1 MGFAVSVRKLFDLT
15 NRVALITGGSRGLG
29 LQIAEA
35 LGEMGAKVAISARK
49 QPELDEATAHL
60 NAQGVEAMTV
70 ACDLQDTKAAK
81 PLVEQVLARFGRL
94 DILVNN
100 AGATWGAPAEQH
112 PLDAWNKVINL
123 NLTAVFALS
132 QAAANLAMIPAHYGR
147 IINIA
152 SVAGLSGTH
161 ADFMRT
167 IAYNTS
173 KGGVVNFT
181 RSLAA
186 EWARYEITVNA
197 IAPGV
202 FPTKM
207 AKVMAE
213 THKDTIM
220 QLTPLKRCGGEEDL
234 KGVAVLLASDASGYI
249 TGQIIAVD
257 GGMSA
262 I

>member
-1 MGFAVSVRKLFDLT
+1 MSIKQLFDLT
-15 NRVALITGGSRGLG
+15 GRVALVTGGSRGLG

-35 LGEMGAKVAISARK
+35 LGEMGAKVVVTARK

-60 NAQGVEAMTV
+60 KGMGVAAT
-70 ACDLQDTKAAK
+70 AISNDLQDTHAAK
-81 PLVEQVLARFGRL
+81 LLIEKILATHRRL

-100 AGATWGAPAEQH
+100 AGTTWGAPAEQH

-123 NLTAVFALS
+123 NLTAIFALT
-132 QAAANLAMIPAHYGR
+132 QAAANLAMIPAGYGR

-161 ADFMRT
+161 PDFMRT

-186 EWARYEITVNA
+186 EWARYHITVNA

-207 AKVMAE
+207 AKTMAE
-213 THKDTIM
+213 KHNDTIM
-220 QLTPLKRCGGEEDL
+220 HLTPLKRLGGDEDL
-234 KGVAVLLASDASGYI
+234 KGVAVLLASDASAYI
-249 TGQIIAVD
+249 TGQTIAVD

>member
-1 MGFAVSVRKLFDLT
+1 MSLKQLLDLT
-15 NRVALITGGSRGLG
+15 GRKALVTGGSRGLG

-35 LGEMGAKVAISARK
+35 LGEMGAKLVITARK
-49 QPELDEATAHL
+49 QAELDEAAAHL
-60 NAQGVEAMTV
+60 TGQGVDVITL
-70 ACDLQDTKAAK
+70 ACDLQDIKAAK
-81 PLVEQVLARFGRL
+81 PLVEQLLAKRGRL

-132 QAAANLAMIPAHYGR
+132 QAAANLAMIPASYGR

-186 EWARYEITVNA
+186 EWARYNITVNA

-213 THKDTIM
+213 THKDTILM
-220 QLTPLKRCGGEEDL
+220 LTPLKRFGGDEDL
-234 KGVAVLLASDASGYI
+234 KGAAVLLASDASSFM

>member
-1 MGFAVSVRKLFDLT
+1 MSVRKLFDLSG
-15 NRVALITGGSRGLG
+15 RVALVSGGSRGLG

-35 LGEMGAKVAISARK
+35 LGEMGAKVAITARK
-49 QPELDEATAHL
+49 QPELDEAAAHL
-60 NAQGVEAMTV
+60 KGQGVEVQTL
-70 ACDLQDTKAAK
+70 ACDLQDSSAAK
-81 PLVEQVLARFGRL
+81 PLVEQVLSRYGRL

-100 AGATWGAPAEQH
+100 AGTSWGAPAEQH

-123 NLTAVFALS
+123 NLTATFVLS
-132 QAAANLAMIPAHYGR
+132 QAAANLAMIPARGGR
-147 IINIA
+147 IINLA

-161 ADFMRT
+161 PGFMRT
-167 IAYNTS
+167 IAYNAS

-186 EWARYEITVNA
+186 EWAHYNIMVNA

-207 AKVMAE
+207 SKVMAE
-213 THKDTIM
+213 AGKDVLLE
-220 QLTPLKRCGGEEDL
+220 LTPLKRFGGEEDL
-234 KGVAVLLASDASGYI
+234 KGVAVLLASDASAYI

>member
-1 MGFAVSVRKLFDLT
+1 MSVKQLFDLSG
-15 NRVALITGGSRGLG
+15 RVALITGGSRGLG
-29 LQIAEA
+29 LQMAEA
-35 LGEMGAKVAISARK
+35 LGEMGAQVVLTARK
-49 QPELDEATAHL
+49 QPELDQASAHL
-60 NAQGVEAMTV
+60 RAQGLDATTV
-70 ACDLQDTKAAK
+70 ANDLQDTHALK
-81 PLVEQVLARFGRL
+81 PLVEQVMGRHGRI

-100 AGATWGAPAEQH
+100 AGATWGAPAEQY

-123 NLTAVFALS
+123 NLTAVFALT
-132 QAAANLAMIPAHYGR
+132 QAVANAAMIPARRGR
-147 IINIA
+147 IINVA
-152 SVAGLSGTH
+152 SVAGLAGTH
-161 ADFMRT
+161 PDFMRT

-173 KGGVVNFT
+173 KGGIVNFT

-186 EWARYEITVNA
+186 EWAQYNITVNA

-213 THKDTIM
+213 THRDTIM
-220 QLTPLKRCGGEEDL
+220 RLTPLKRYGGDEDL
-234 KGVAVLLASDASGYI
+234 KGVAVLLASDASSYI
-249 TGQIIAVD
+249 TGQTIAVD

>member
-1 MGFAVSVRKLFDLT
+1 MSVRRLFDLSG
-15 NRVALITGGSRGLG
+15 RVALITGGSRGLG

-35 LGEMGAKVAISARK
+35 LGEMGAKLAITARK
-49 QPELDEATAHL
+49 EPELDEAAAHL
-60 NAQGVEAMTV
+60 RGQGIEVATI
-70 ACDLQDTKAAK
+70 ACDLQNTAAAK
-81 PLVEQVLARFGRL
+81 PLVEQVLARYGGL
-94 DILVNN
+94 HILVNN

-132 QAAANLAMIPAHYGR
+132 QAAANLAMIPASYGR
-147 IINIA
+147 IVNIA

-161 ADFMRT
+161 PDFMRT
-167 IAYNTS
+167 IAYNAS

-186 EWARYEITVNA
+186 EWARYNITVNG

-213 THKDTIM
+213 THKDTIL
-220 QLTPLKRCGGEEDL
+220 QLTPLKRFGGDEDL
-234 KGVAVLLASDASGYI
+234 KGVAVLLASDASAYI
-249 TGQIIAVD
+249 TGQTIAVD

>member
-1 MGFAVSVRKLFDLT
+1 MSVKKLFDLT
-15 NRVALITGGSRGLG
+15 GKVALVTGGSRGLG
-29 LQIAEA
+29 LQISEA
-35 LGEMGAKVAISARK
+35 LGEMGAKVAITARK
-49 QPELDEATAHL
+49 QQELEEAAAHL
-60 NAQGVEAMTV
+60 KAQGIEAMTI
-70 ACDLQDTKAAK
+70 ACDLQDLGAATEL
-81 PLVEQVLARFGRL
+81 PGRVLARWGRL

-100 AGATWGAPAEQH
+100 AGTTWGAPAEEH
-112 PLDAWNKVINL
+112 PVEAWLKVINL
-123 NLTAVFALS
+123 NLNAVFALTRAVGA
-132 QAAANLAMIPAHYGR
+132 QAMIPAKYGR

-161 ADFMRT
+161 AGFMRT

-173 KGGVVNFT
+173 KGGLVNFT

-186 EWARYEITVNA
+186 EWAQYGVTVNA

-207 AKVMAE
+207 AKIMAE
-213 THKDTIM
+213 RGKDIILE
-220 QLTPLKRCGGEEDL
+220 LTPLKRLGGDEDL
-234 KGVAVLLASDASGYI
+234 KGAAALLASDASSYI
-249 TGQIIAVD
+249 TGQTIAVD

>member
-1 MGFAVSVRKLFDLT
+1 MSVKKLFDLT
-15 NRVALITGGSRGLG
+15 GKVALVTGGSRGLG
-29 LQIAEA
+29 LQISEA
-35 LGEMGAKVAISARK
+35 LGEMGAKVAITARK
-49 QPELDEATAHL
+49 QQELEEAAAHL
-60 NAQGVEAMTV
+60 KTQGIEAMTI
-70 ACDLQDTKAAK
+70 ACDLQDLGAATEL
-81 PLVEQVLARFGRL
+81 PGRVLARWGRL

-100 AGATWGAPAEQH
+100 AGTTWGAPAEEH
-112 PLDAWNKVINL
+112 PVEAWLKVINL
-123 NLTAVFALS
+123 NLNAVFALTRAVGT
-132 QAAANLAMIPAHYGR
+132 QAMIPAKYGR

-161 ADFMRT
+161 AGFMRT

-173 KGGVVNFT
+173 KGGLVNFT

-186 EWARYEITVNA
+186 EWAQYGVTVNA

-213 THKDTIM
+213 RGKDIILE
-220 QLTPLKRCGGEEDL
+220 LTPLKRLGGDEDL
-234 KGVAVLLASDASGYI
+234 KGAAALLASDASSYI
-249 TGQIIAVD
+249 TGQTIAVD

>member
-1 MGFAVSVRKLFDLT
+1 MRFVVSVRKLFDLT
-15 NRVALITGGSRGLG
+15 GRVALITGGSRGLG
-29 LQIAEA
+29 LQMAEA
-35 LGEMGAKVAISARK
+35 LGEMGAKLVITARK
-49 QPELDEATAHL
+49 QPELDEAAAHL
-60 NAQGVEAMTV
+60 KGQGIEVLTI
-70 ACDLQDTKAAK
+70 ACDLQDIKAAK
-81 PLVEQVLARFGRL
+81 PLVEQVLATHRRL

-100 AGATWGAPAEQH
+100 AGTTWGTPAEQH

-123 NLTAVFALS
+123 NLTAVFALT
-132 QAAANLAMIPAHYGR
+132 QAAGNLAMIPASYGR

-186 EWARYEITVNA
+186 EWARYKITVNA

-213 THKDTIM
+213 THKDTILH
-220 QLTPLKRCGGEEDL
+220 LTPLQRFGGDEDL
-234 KGVAVLLASDASGYI
+234 KGATVLLASDASSYM
-249 TGQIIAVD
+249 TGQILAVD

>member
-1 MGFAVSVRKLFDLT
+1 VTA
-15 NRVALITGGSRGLG
+15 
-29 LQIAEA
+29 IA
-35 LGEMGAKVAISARK
+35 S
-49 QPELDEATAHL
+49 
-60 NAQGVEAMTV
+60 
-70 ACDLQDTKAAK
+70 DLQDTHRAK
-81 PLVEQVLARFGRL
+81 PLIEQVLAAQGRL

-100 AGATWGAPAEQH
+100 AGTTWGAPAEQH
-112 PLDAWNKVINL
+112 PLDAWNKVLNL
-123 NLTAVFALS
+123 NLTAVFALA
-132 QAAANLAMIPAHYGR
+132 QAAANLAMIPARYGR
-147 IINIA
+147 IINVA

-161 ADFMRT
+161 PDFMRT

-186 EWARYEITVNA
+186 EWARYDITVNA

-220 QLTPLKRCGGEEDL
+220 LLTPLKRFGGDEDL
-234 KGVAVLLASDASGYI
+234 KGIAVLLASDASGFI
-249 TGQIIAVD
+249 TGQTIAVD

>member
-1 MGFAVSVRKLFDLT
+1 MSIKQLFDLT
-15 NRVALITGGSRGLG
+15 GRVALITGGSRGLG

-35 LGEMGAKVAISARK
+35 LGEMGAKVVITARK

-60 NAQGVEAMTV
+60 EAMGV
-70 ACDLQDTKAAK
+70 AVSAISNDLQDTHGAK
-81 PLVEQVLARFGRL
+81 SLLEEIVATHRRL

-100 AGATWGAPAEQH
+100 AGTTWGAPAEQH

-123 NLTAVFALS
+123 NLTAVFALT
-132 QAAANLAMIPAHYGR
+132 QAAANLAMIPARYGR

-161 ADFMRT
+161 PDFMRT

-186 EWARYEITVNA
+186 EWACYNITVNA

-213 THKDTIM
+213 THKDIIM
-220 QLTPLKRCGGEEDL
+220 QLTPLKRFGGDEDL
-234 KGVAVLLASDASGYI
+234 KGVAVLLASDASAYI
-249 TGQIIAVD
+249 TGQTIAVD

>member
-1 MGFAVSVRKLFDLT
+1 MSVRRLFDLT
-15 NRVALITGGSRGLG
+15 GRVALISGGSRGLG
-29 LQIAEA
+29 LQMAEA
-35 LGEMGAKVAISARK
+35 LGEMGAKLAITARK
-49 QPELDEATAHL
+49 QRELDEGSAHL
-60 NAQGVEAMTV
+60 GAHGIECMTM
-70 ACDLQDTKAAK
+70 ACDLQDPGVQR

-100 AGATWGAPAEQH
+100 AGTTWGAPAEQH
-112 PLDAWNKVINL
+112 PLEAWNKVINL
-123 NLTAVFALS
+123 NLTAMFLLS
-132 QAAANLAMIPAHYGR
+132 QAAANLAMVPARYGR
-147 IINIA
+147 IINVA

-161 ADFMRT
+161 PDFMRT

-186 EWARYEITVNA
+186 EWASHNITVNA

-202 FPTKM
+202 FPTRM
-207 AKVMAE
+207 AKAMAE
-213 THKDTIM
+213 TSRDIIL
-220 QLTPLKRCGGEEDL
+220 QLTPLRRLGGAQDL
-234 KGVAVLLASDASGYI
+234 KGAAVLLASDASAYI
-249 TGQIIAVD
+249 TGHTIPVD

>member
-1 MGFAVSVRKLFDLT
+1 VSVKQLFDLSG
-15 NRVALITGGSRGLG
+15 RVALITGGSRGLG
-29 LQIAEA
+29 LQIGEA
-35 LGEMGAKVAISARK
+35 LGELGAKLVITARK
-49 QPELDEATAHL
+49 QAELDEAAAHL
-60 NAQGVEAMTV
+60 GERGIEVLTLAADLQNAQAG
-70 ACDLQDTKAAK
+70 K
-81 PLVEQVLARFGRL
+81 PLVEQTLARFGRL

-112 PLDAWNKVINL
+112 PLDAWNKVLNL
-123 NLTAVFALS
+123 NLTALFALS
-132 QAAANLAMIPAHYGR
+132 QAAANLAMIPARYGR
-147 IINIA
+147 IVNLA
-152 SVAGLSGTH
+152 SVAGISGTH
-161 ADFMRT
+161 PDFMRT

-186 EWARYEITVNA
+186 EWAQYNITVNA

-207 AKVMAE
+207 AKVMAQ
-213 THKDTIM
+213 THQDIIL
-220 QLTPLKRCGGEEDL
+220 QLTPLRRFGGEEDL
-234 KGVAVLLASDASGYI
+234 KGVAALLASDASAYI

>member
-1 MGFAVSVRKLFDLT
+1 MSIKQLFDLT
-15 NRVALITGGSRGLG
+15 GRVALITGGSRGLG

-35 LGEMGAKVAISARK
+35 LGEMGAKVAITARK
-49 QPELDEATAHL
+49 QSELDEATAHL
-60 NAQGVEAMTV
+60 KGMGIAVTAISN
-70 ACDLQDTKAAK
+70 DLQNTQGAK
-81 PLVEQVLARFGRL
+81 LLVEKILAIHHRL

-100 AGATWGAPAEQH
+100 AGTTWGAPAEEH
-112 PLDAWNKVINL
+112 PLEAWNKVINL
-123 NLTAVFALS
+123 NLTAIFALT
-132 QAAANLAMIPAHYGR
+132 QAVANLAMIPARYGR

-161 ADFMRT
+161 PDFMRT

-186 EWARYEITVNA
+186 EWARYDITVNA

-207 AKVMAE
+207 AKAMAE
-213 THKDTIM
+213 THNDTIM
-220 QLTPLKRCGGEEDL
+220 QLTPLKRLGGDEDL

-249 TGQIIAVD
+249 TGQTIAVD

>member
-1 MGFAVSVRKLFDLT
+1 MSVRKLFDLSGK
-15 NRVALITGGSRGLG
+15 VALVTGGSRGLG

-35 LGEMGAKVAISARK
+35 LGEMGARLAITARK
-49 QPELDEATAHL
+49 QDELDAASEQLQAQSIAVL
-60 NAQGVEAMTV
+60 NV
-70 ACDLQDTKAAK
+70 ACDLQDTHAAK
-81 PLVEQVLARFGRL
+81 PLVERVLSHYGQL

-100 AGATWGAPAEQH
+100 AGASWGAPAEEH
-112 PLDAWNKVINL
+112 PIEAWTKVINL
-123 NLTAVFALS
+123 NLTAVFGLS
-132 QAAANLAMIPAHYGR
+132 QAAATLAMIPAHYGR
-147 IINIA
+147 IVNIA

-161 ADFMRT
+161 PGFMRT
-167 IAYNTS
+167 IAYNAS

-186 EWARYEITVNA
+186 EWARYGITVNA

-213 THKDTIM
+213 RGKDIIM
-220 QLTPLKRCGGEEDL
+220 QLTPLQRFGGDEDL
-234 KGVAVLLASDASGYI
+234 KGAAVLLASDASSYI

>member
-1 MGFAVSVRKLFDLT
+1 VSVKQLFDLSK
-15 NRVALITGGSRGLG
+15 RVALITGGSRGLG
-29 LQIAEA
+29 LQIGEA
-35 LGEMGAKVAISARK
+35 LGELGAKLVITARK
-49 QPELDEATAHL
+49 QAELEEAAAHL
-60 NAQGVEAMTV
+60 GGQGIEVLTV
-70 ACDLQDTKAAK
+70 AADLQHPQAAK
-81 PLVEQVLARFGRL
+81 PLVEQTLAHFGRL

-112 PLDAWNKVINL
+112 PLDAWNKVLNL
-123 NLTAVFALS
+123 NLTAVFTLS
-132 QAAANLAMIPAHYGR
+132 QAAANLAMIPARYGR
-147 IINIA
+147 IVNVA
-152 SVAGLSGTH
+152 SVAGLAGTH

-167 IAYNTS
+167 IAYNAS

-186 EWARYEITVNA
+186 EWAQYNITVNA

-213 THKDTIM
+213 THKDTIL
-220 QLTPLKRCGGEEDL
+220 QLTPLKRFGGAEDL
-234 KGVAVLLASDASGYI
+234 KGVAALLASDASAYM

-257 GGMSA
+257 GGMTA

>member
-1 MGFAVSVRKLFDLT
+1 MSIKQLFDLT
-15 NRVALITGGSRGLG
+15 GRVALVTGGSRGLG

-35 LGEMGAKVAISARK
+35 LGEMGAKVVITARK

-60 NAQGVEAMTV
+60 KGMGVVVTAISN
-70 ACDLQDTKAAK
+70 DLQDTHAAK
-81 PLVEQVLARFGRL
+81 LLIEKILATHRRL

-100 AGATWGAPAEQH
+100 AGTTWGAPAEQH

-123 NLTAVFALS
+123 NLTAIFALT
-132 QAAANLAMIPAHYGR
+132 QAAANLAMIPAAYGR

-161 ADFMRT
+161 PDFMRT

-186 EWARYEITVNA
+186 EWARYNITVNA

-207 AKVMAE
+207 AKTMAE
-213 THKDTIM
+213 KHNDTIM
-220 QLTPLKRCGGEEDL
+220 HLTPLKRLGGDEDL
-234 KGVAVLLASDASGYI
+234 KGVAVLLASDASAYI
-249 TGQIIAVD
+249 TGQTIAVD

>member
-1 MGFAVSVRKLFDLT
+1 MSIKQLFDLT
-15 NRVALITGGSRGLG
+15 GRVALITGGSRGLG

-35 LGEMGAKVAISARK
+35 LGEMGAKVVITARK

-60 NAQGVEAMTV
+60 KGMGIEVTAVSN
-70 ACDLQDTKAAK
+70 DLQNTQGAK
-81 PLVEQVLARFGRL
+81 LLVEKILATHHRL

-100 AGATWGAPAEQH
+100 AGTTWGAPAEEH

-123 NLTAVFALS
+123 NLTAIFALT
-132 QAAANLAMIPAHYGR
+132 QAVANLAMIPAGYGR

-161 ADFMRT
+161 PDFMRT

-186 EWARYEITVNA
+186 EWARYNITVNA

-207 AKVMAE
+207 AKTMAE
-213 THKDTIM
+213 KHNDTIM
-220 QLTPLKRCGGEEDL
+220 HLTPLKRLGGDEDL
-234 KGVAVLLASDASGYI
+234 KGVAALLASDASAYI
-249 TGQIIAVD
+249 TGQTIAVD

>member
-1 MGFAVSVRKLFDLT
+1 VGVRKLFDLSG
-15 NRVALITGGSRGLG
+15 RVALITGGSRGLG
-29 LQIAEA
+29 LQIGEA
-35 LGEMGAKVAISARK
+35 LGELGAKLVITARK
-49 QPELDEATAHL
+49 QAELDEASRHL
-60 NAQGVEAMTV
+60 GAQGIEVLTIA
-70 ACDLQDTKAAK
+70 ADLQDAQAAK
-81 PLVEQVLARFGRL
+81 PLVEQALARFGRL
-94 DILVNN
+94 DVLVNN
-100 AGATWGAPAEQH
+100 AGTTWGAPAEQH
-112 PLDAWNKVINL
+112 PLDAWNKVLNL
-123 NLTAVFALS
+123 NLTAIFALS
-132 QAAANLAMIPAHYGR
+132 QAAANLAMIPARYGR
-147 IINIA
+147 IVNVA

-161 ADFMRT
+161 PDFMRT

-186 EWARYEITVNA
+186 EWAQYGITVNA

-213 THKDTIM
+213 THQDVILD
-220 QLTPLKRCGGEEDL
+220 LTPLRRFGGEEDL
-234 KGVAVLLASDASGYI
+234 KGVAALLASDASAYI